1 MWCGVFGHSEVPGIR
16 DELGSILGNVRRT
29 GQPAVFESDSA
40 LLTSDGLSPDGKPD
54 ALSRS
59 WRSEDGRSGLVWT
72 GEWFGA
78 GEPAGATEAQRL
90 WDIWKSRGPDG
101 FAEVNGAFTIAAWDG
116 SDGTGVLAGDPLGI
130 MPVYYAV
137 FGSGLAFA
145 NIPELALRLA
155 KIRPE
160 PDPQVITKFLT
171 FCYNPGFQTI
181 YSGVR
186 RLRPGDCLVFRDG
199 KAESRPFW
207 RPRFKTPVRRTEA
220 EWAEDV
226 RQRMAEAVRVR
237 VRKDRRTGVFL
248 SGGLDSSSVV
258 SLLSRAGVSG
268 LRTFSFRCR
277 GLSFDESHYA
287 QMVADTFGT
296 RHTLVEYR
304 PEDVL
309 GLDGLVEL
317 QDEPFCD
324 AGINIATLLLG
335 RAAEGHV
342 DELFTGDG
350 GDELFAGHPVY
361 LADRAAA
368 FLRFVPSWVQKPVFA
383 WGRSLRD
390 SDRKKDLRVKVKR
403 FSASAGFPASLG
415 TQRWRAYYR
424 PDDLAGL
431 ILPGRWEE
439 AFRTA
444 PFEDMLVFNR
454 EAEGPDGLARSLA
467 ADYATVVH
475 FYLSR
480 MGLVRPFGIRPK
492 FPLLDPGLVQAC
504 AQMPSRFKIR
514 GSEVKRIE
522 KLAVEPLLPHAI
534 VHRKDKLGHSIP
546 LKNWMRDHAGV
557 RSFMT
562 DLLSEETVKRRGLFD
577 PGRVQ
582 AMIREHVEKRE
593 NHAHRLWALMVL
605 ELWLT
610 RHMDRASASGAG
622 GRA

>member
-1 MWCGVFGHSEVPGIR
+1 MWCGVFGHSEVPGLR
-16 DELGSILGNVRRT
+16 GELGPVFENVRAT

-54 ALSRS
+54 ALSRA

-78 GEPAGATEAQRL
+78 GETAGVTEAQRL
-90 WDIWKSRGPDG
+90 WDLWKRKGPDG
-101 FAEVNGAFTIAAWDG
+101 FADVNGAFTIAAWDG

-130 MPVYYAV
+130 MPVYYAAL
-137 FGSGLAFA
+137 GGGLAFA
-145 NIPELALRLA
+145 NIPELVLRLA

-160 PDPQVITKFLT
+160 PDLRTITKFLT
-171 FCYNPGFQTI
+171 FCYNPGFQTM
-181 YSGVR
+181 YRGVR

-199 KAESRPFW
+199 KAETRPFW
-207 RPRFKTPVRRTEA
+207 RPRFTEPVLRTEA

-237 VRKDRRTGVFL
+237 VRKNRRTGVFL

-258 SLLSRAGVSG
+258 SLLSRAEVPG

-287 QMVADTFGT
+287 QMVADAFGT

-309 GLDGLVEL
+309 GLERLVEL

-335 RAAEGHV
+335 REAEGQV
-342 DELFTGDG
+342 DDLFTGDG

-390 SDRKKDLRVKVKR
+390 SDQKKDLRVKIKR

-431 ILPGRWEE
+431 ILPGRWED

-444 PFEDMLVFNR
+444 PFEDMLAFNR

-504 AQMPSRFKIR
+504 AQMPSRLKIR
-514 GSEVKRIE
+514 GAEVKRIE

-557 RSFMT
+557 RSFMA
-562 DLLSEETVKRRGLFD
+562 DLLSEETVRRRGLFD

-582 AMIREHVEKRE
+582 AMMREHIEKRE

-610 RHMDRASASGAG
+610 RHVDRPAASGTG
-622 GRA
+622 GSA